1 MEDKGI
7 SAFDVFAVKC
17 PSRHAFDHIFSRWGM
32 LTLLRLAEGPVRF
45 GQLCRSV
52 GGISEK
58 MLSQTLRVLE
68 EEGLILRHDWNEKP
82 PRVEYQLSEAGHRI
96 AGSLSSLVRE
106 LYHEMEKKLMTEK
119 SGMDQVNEARK
130 G

>member
-45 GQLCRSV
+45 GQLCRAV

-68 EEGLILRHDWNEKP
+68 DEGLVLRHDWNEKP
-82 PRVEYQLSEAGHRI
+82 PRVEYQLSEAGQRI
-96 AGSLSSLVRE
+96 AGRLSGLVSE
-106 LYHEMEKKLMTEK
+106 LYQEMEKKMN
-119 SGMDQVNEARK
+119 GAQVTQDALAE
-130 G
+130 